1 MANDNQTPIA
11 TVTTSRQWLLNLKDA
26 LHGLFVGIAGAI
38 ASPLLTYLE
47 TNNFHFD
54 VKDMWHLALMS
65 AVSYLL
71 HKWVQ
76 PSQTIIAVTPPL
88 KTGSND
94 DGVSDGSGVEN
105 PKKPGTP

>member
-1 MANDNQTPIA
+1 MANDNQTPTA
-11 TVTTSRQWLLNLKDA
+11 TVTTSRQWLLNWKDT

-54 VKDMWHLALMS
+54 MKDMWHLALMS
-65 AVSYLL
+65 AISYLL

-76 PSQTIIAVTPPL
+76 PSQTIIKVTPPL
-88 KTGSND
+88 KTATND
-94 DGVSDGSGVEN
+94 EGIEGSGGDHPPVPP
-105 PKKPGTP
+105 PKP